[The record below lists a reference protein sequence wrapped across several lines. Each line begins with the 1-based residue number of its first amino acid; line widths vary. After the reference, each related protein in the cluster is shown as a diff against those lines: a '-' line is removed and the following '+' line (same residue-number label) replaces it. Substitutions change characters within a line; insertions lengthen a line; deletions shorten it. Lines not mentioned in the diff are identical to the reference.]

1 MRFMKKKV
9 VECRVPWPSPLPS
22 GVRGFPSE
30 SQVRVPA
37 GYPPSDTHVPT
48 WRTNGGLTLCL
59 ASEVTKAHIA
69 LKGPFLAYFS
79 ATLLGIPAVS
89 SEAGSTISGFPGIS
103 GGKIQ
108 SEACFLKVLTLQ
120 AVEVRGSCST
130 GPRVKGGDKWRLFLK
145 WKAT

>member
-1 MRFMKKKV
+1 MQGTLALTFAVRSQRFPVREPGKGP
-9 VECRVPWPSPLPS
+9 CRVSSLGHTRPHLEDEWRPHPLPRL
-22 GVRGFPSE
+22 RG
-30 SQVRVPA
+30 
-37 GYPPSDTHVPT
+37 DI
-48 WRTNGGLTLCL
+48 
-59 ASEVTKAHIA
+59 AHIA